1 MSTIDDLLKLPGI
14 LLLTYLKNS
23 FNTHPRLYLLILE
36 REDGEGGR
44 EREREKHQCERQ
56 TLIGCLSIHPH
67 QGPNPQASYVPWLGI
82 KPATFWCTG

>member
-36 REDGEGGR
+36 REDGEGG
-44 EREREKHQCERQ
+44 EREREKSTNVRDRH
-56 TLIGCLSIHPH
+56 
-67 QGPNPQASYVPWLGI
+67 
-82 KPATFWCTG
+82 